1 MRKSFTLI
9 ELLVV
14 IAIIAILAAM
24 LLPALS
30 KAREK
35 ARAISCT
42 NNLKEI
48 QLGNILYTNDYDDYL
63 PPVLFGPGWD
73 LTAGEDVANN
83 RPWFCYNPMIPETPM
98 DWSVWKDKDPKARD
112 LDAGTDKSAWHKILH
127 CPSCPTSERLYG
139 NIGYQA
145 NIGMSFCSGWTY
157 DGTVAATW
165 HRVSSIKFPSIH
177 VNVFDGTSQG
187 GFQKLAWC
195 SADQPL
201 VKPEYYFRH
210 SHMMN
215 FAFSDGHV
223 EALNDQK
230 ASATAGYPLRKEY
243 YWYPGLNS
251 NIGGDLIMQ

>member
-42 NNLKEI
+42 NNLKQI
-48 QLGNILYTNDYDDYL
+48 QLGNLLYANDYDDYL

-73 LTAGEDVANN
+73 LTGGQDVGNN

-98 DWSVWKDKDPKARD
+98 DWSVWYDKDPKAKD
-112 LDAGTDKSAWHKILH
+112 LDAGEDKSAWHKILH

-139 NIGYQA
+139 NIGYSA
-145 NIGMSFCSGWTY
+145 SIGMSFTSGWTY
-157 DGTVAATW
+157 DGTMACPW
-165 HRVSSIKFPSIH
+165 HRVSSIKYPSLHI
-177 VNVFDGTSQG
+177 NIYDGTSQG
-187 GFQKLAWC
+187 GFQALPWT

-201 VKPEYYFRH
+201 VASSYYFRH
-210 SHMMN
+210 SKMMN
-215 FAFSDGHV
+215 FSFSDGHV
-223 EALNDQK
+223 EAINDQK
-230 ASATAGYPLRKEY
+230 ASPNFSYPLRKQY
-243 YWYPGLNS
+243 YWYPGLQS
-251 NIGGDLIMQ
+251 ELGGDLIMQ